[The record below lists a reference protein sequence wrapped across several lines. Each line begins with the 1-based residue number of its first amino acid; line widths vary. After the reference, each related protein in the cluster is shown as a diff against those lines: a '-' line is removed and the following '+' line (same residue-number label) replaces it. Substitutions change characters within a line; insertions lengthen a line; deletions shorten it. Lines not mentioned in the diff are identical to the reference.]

1 MINNPEIINRIKEQ
15 LRNTTKEQLQR
26 AINLTDL
33 QYNQEMNLEDNNI
46 YTIKEEYMAFGVHR
60 KRGNSLLN
68 IFSKNRKREEKTEL
82 EAA

>member
-46 YTIKEEYMAFGVHR
+46 YTIKE
-60 KRGNSLLN
+60 
-68 IFSKNRKREEKTEL
+68 KNMK
-82 EAA
+82 AY